1 LNLPSTWDGG
11 WAPASAPLSNWVPAF
26 QNASAQATGTWQSG
40 DGVVS
45 MWVGYYR
52 NQGYDRKLVSSTNT
66 MTELTP
72 EALWSQVSSGS
83 RSVASA
89 GGLGVR
95 TADLRGPPPAGS
107 TQPQRLRAWQV
118 YWVGG
123 RMMTSD
129 VQARFQLAFNR
140 LLGHGDDGAVIF
152 LTTRLPDTGP
162 EVADATL
169 ARFLG
174 PNLSV
179 LTARLVAA
187 RNGP

>member
-1 LNLPSTWDGG
+1 
-11 WAPASAPLSNWVPAF
+11 VPAF

-40 DGVVS
+40 DAVVS

-83 RSVASA
+83 RSVDSA

-107 TQPQRLRAWQV
+107 SQPQRLRAWQV

-123 RMMTSD
+123 RTMTSD

-140 LLGHGDDGAVIF
+140 LLGRGDDGAVIF

-162 EVADATL
+162 EAADATL
-169 ARFLG
+169 SRFLG

-179 LTARLVAA
+179 LAARLAAA